1 MRLGL
6 RSGFTLIELV
16 IAAFVFAVGVL
27 ALEAT
32 AVTALRQLRRSADLS
47 LAATV
52 ARTRLEKLAGSR
64 CTGLAGG
71 VDTIG
76 AVVSSWSI
84 VPTAAPSIRGVSQ
97 TVTYKLDG
105 AERADSYYA
114 MVQCSP

>member
-1 MRLGL
+1 MRLSP
-6 RSGFTLIELV
+6 RSGFTLIEMV
-16 IAAFVFAVGVL
+16 IAAFIFAVGVL

-47 LAATV
+47 LAAAA

-64 CTGLAGG
+64 CDGLAGG

-76 AVVSSWSI
+76 AVVSAWSI
-84 VPTAAPSIRGVSQ
+84 EPTAASSIRGVSQ
-97 TVTYKLDG
+97 TLTYKLDG
-105 AERADSYYA
+105 AERADSYRA

>member
-1 MRLGL
+1 MRP
-6 RSGFTLIELV
+6 GFTLLEV
-16 IAAFVFAVGVL
+16 VVAAFVFAVGIL

-52 ARTRLEKLAGSR
+52 ARTRLETLAGSR
-64 CTGLAGG
+64 CAGLTDG

-76 AVVSSWSI
+76 TVISAWTI
-84 VPTAAPSIRGVSQ
+84 EPTPSPWIRGVSQ
-97 TVTYKLDG
+97 TITYKLDG
-105 AERADSYYA
+105 AERADSYHA